1 MRQKGVKVLL
11 ATMVCTMMI
20 GATAFAQ
27 TKTMPD
33 GTVFDAEYYAEQND
47 DVKAAYGTD
56 ENLLYLHY
64 SVWGKNEGRQP
75 VGDTMEKTAPITAE
89 VPVQEKNWIDQL
101 YYDLENSHYDA
112 VLQQIQFQTFWNKVH
127 PYAIQDRSVVLE
139 REGED
144 LPEFDE
150 HDLKTSDGK
159 SLYVFTYGGIGMV
172 RLYAPVSGN
181 YEKNLRA
188 GDYWLE
194 TYCYDWEANQY
205 MGYSYWDG
213 SKKVDVTL
221 IE

>member
-1 MRQKGVKVLL
+1 MRKRIMAIVL
-11 ATMVCTMMI
+11 ATVMLVGSTVCVN
-20 GATAFAQ
+20 AAPQ
-27 TKTMPD
+27 KMPD
-33 GTVFDAEYYAEQND
+33 GNYFDAEYYAQSNP
-47 DVKAAYGTD
+47 DVVAVFGTD
-56 ENLLYLHY
+56 ENMLYQHY

-75 VGDTMEKTAPITAE
+75 VGDAVEKTAPIIAE
-89 VPVQEKNWIDQL
+89 VPAQEKNWIDQL
-101 YYDLENSHYDA
+101 YYDLENNNYDA
-112 VLQQIQFQTFWNKVH
+112 VLQQIQFETFWYKVH

-159 SLYVFTYGGIGMV
+159 SLYIFTYGGIGMV
-172 RLYAPVSGN
+172 RLYAPASGN

-188 GDYWLE
+188 GDYWFE
-194 TYCYDWEANQY
+194 TYCYDWEVKQY

-221 IE
+221 ME